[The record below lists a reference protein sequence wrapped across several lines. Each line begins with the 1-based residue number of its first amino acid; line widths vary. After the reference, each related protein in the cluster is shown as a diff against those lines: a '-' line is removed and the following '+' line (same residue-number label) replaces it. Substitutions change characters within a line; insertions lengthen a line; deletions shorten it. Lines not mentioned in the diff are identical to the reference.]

1 MAGATKKGNYISQ
14 AWLVILLG
22 LLYGGALAAVQTT
35 LSGKIEAN
43 KKAETYA
50 VIPDLVSDA
59 DAGQTQERMVTGEN
73 GKESRVY
80 QVFGSDGSHLGWVL
94 PGDGSGFADK
104 IELLVGLD
112 AEAARLTGM
121 YVINQK
127 ETPGLGDYITSAG
140 FQERFRDK
148 PADQPLAVVK
158 TDPSAENEVRALTG
172 ATISSESVAGIINQA
187 LANYRAPLQA
197 LEAVPAGK

>member
-1 MAGATKKGNYISQ
+1 MAAATKKGNYISQ

-50 VIPDLVSDA
+50 VIPDLVSGA

-73 GKESRVY
+73 GKETRVY

-94 PGDGSGFADK
+94 PAEGTGFADK

-112 AEAARLTGM
+112 VEVARITGM

-127 ETPGLGDYITSAG
+127 ETPGLGDYISSKG
-140 FQERFRDK
+140 FEDRFRNK
-148 PADQPLAVVK
+148 PADQPLVVVK
-158 TDPSAENEVRALTG
+158 AEPSESNEVRAITG

-187 LANYRAPLQA
+187 LANDRAPLQRMA
-197 LEAVPAGK
+197 ASPAGK

>member
-1 MAGATKKGNYISQ
+1 MAAATKKGNYISQ

-22 LLYGGALAAVQTT
+22 LLYGGALAAVQTS

-50 VIPDLVSDA
+50 VIPDLVPGA
-59 DAGQTQERMVTGEN
+59 DAGRTEELMVTGEN
-73 GKESRVY
+73 GKEARAY
-80 QVFGSDGSHLGWVL
+80 RVFGSDGSPVGWVL
-94 PGDGSGFADK
+94 PADGSGFADK

-112 AEAARLTGM
+112 AEDSRITGM

-127 ETPGLGDYITSAG
+127 ETPGLGDYITSAS
-140 FQERFRDK
+140 FQDRFRNK

-158 TDPSAENEVRALTG
+158 TDPSVDNEVRALTG

-187 LANYRAPLQA
+187 LANFRAPLQQLA
-197 LEAVPAGK
+197 AAPVGK